1 MTTTAIETRYTV
13 DHALRL
19 GFRIIRLAPARY
31 QVTLCG
37 RELVPDLALSTYEEA
52 LGLIVDSIE
61 LAPEA

>member
-1 MTTTAIETRYTV
+1 MTTTATETRDTV

-31 QVTLCG
+31 HVTLCG
-37 RELVPDLALSTYEEA
+37 RELVPDLQLATYEEA